1 MSNTQ
6 LLSSGADIYA
16 KKRKARQEQLAEVTF
31 DPEARKEYL
40 TGFHKRKVH
49 RQNVARELAK
59 QREHEEKL
67 EARKEARAARKEM
80 QEEKA
85 QEYEKYR
92 KQLKIKYGEAL
103 SDDEDDENVFSGDDE
118 ERKEPKEAK
127 FKTPTTLTT
136 VTVIEDMDQDDGIFG
151 LPKNNTATME
161 KGNKSTKQNDDE
173 DEDSDEDGNDKK
185 KQRIGSSSATT
196 AKGVKKIWPAKEKKK
211 KFRYLHAFILNVMT
225 CTQAMKEKYSARLQ
239 QSRIERVA
247 AGYLADER
255 KVAEEAVVAEDAEA
269 AEAEAGNK
277 TRLPNIRIHPL
288 FIFTRIRHDGSTFN
302 GAEVEK

>member
-16 KKRKARQEQLAEVTF
+16 KKRKARQEQLTEVTF
-31 DPEARKEYL
+31 DPDARKEYL

-103 SDDEDDENVFSGDDE
+103 SDDENDENVFSGDE
-118 ERKEPKEAK
+118 EETKEPKEAK
-127 FKTPTTLTT
+127 FKTKTTLTT
-136 VTVIEDMDQDDGIFG
+136 VTVIEDMDQDDGTFG
-151 LPKNNTATME
+151 LPKNNTAAME
-161 KGNKSTKQNDDE
+161 KRKKSTTQNDDE
-173 DEDSDEDGNDKK
+173 EEDNDEDGNDKK

-196 AKGVKKIWPAKEKKK
+196 AKGAKKIWPAKEKKK
-211 KFRYLHAFILNVMT
+211 KFRKCNTPHLLRFVAAAT
-225 CTQAMKEKYSARLQ
+225 KERCNAKSQ
-239 QSRIERVA
+239 QSRIKRA
-247 AGYLADER
+247 AVGHLADER
-255 KVAEEAVVAEDAEA
+255 NVAEEAVAAEDEEAE
-269 AEAEAGNK
+269 EAEAGNK
-277 TRLPNIRIHPL
+277 THICQIYEFNPVFTSTRTMDPL
-288 FIFTRIRHDGSTFN
+288 FNRDKK
-302 GAEVEK
+302 VEK